1 MKHNLAIGP
10 GAKLVS
16 RCFKFFLDRLVAV
29 EFAVD
34 DNSKSFVLVRDWLIS
49 GRKVDN
55 AEPCMPECDPA
66 VRSDP
71 MPLAVGTAMTK
82 TLRSPLH
89 CPFWNRGTWRKN
101 GDNSAHLEFS
111 SKMQPARLFFTFAN
125 RKATAW

>member
-16 RCFKFFLDRLVAV
+16 RSFKLFLDRFVAV

-34 DNSKSFVLVRDWLIS
+34 DNSKAFVLVRDWLIS

-55 AEPCMPECDPA
+55 AEPCMPECDPP

-82 TLRSPLH
+82 TPRSPLH
-89 CPFWNRGTWRKN
+89 CPFWNRGTRWQN
-101 GDNSAHLEFS
+101 GDNSAHLAFPS
-111 SKMQPARLFFTFAN
+111 IMQPARLVV
-125 RKATAW
+125 